1 MNKNGKGEKGSRE
14 GAFSFLCF
22 GIYAEVSK
30 LSSPQVHVVSLCHA
44 FSVIVD
50 CTPKSSDKTNP
61 SSLMLLYDKHFV
73 KIIGKTINFVFN

>member
-1 MNKNGKGEKGSRE
+1 MTKNGERRKRQQSR
-14 GAFSFLCF
+14 
-22 GIYAEVSK
+22 GILLSLLWDLGEVSK
-30 LSSPQVHVVSLCHA
+30 LSPPQVHVVSLCHA